1 MTAAI
6 AARSQLE
13 TVRAL
18 AGELIARDRWSR
30 GRLLADR
37 DERLSELVR
46 HAVTA
51 SPYYRETLGPDAP
64 RRPLSELP
72 TLSKT
77 TLMDQ
82 WDRIVTDPRLR
93 LDGVEAHATGPS
105 AAERH
110 LDEFR
115 VVSTSGSSGLRGT
128 FVYGARDWAL
138 WIAAH
143 LRVFARLGIGPDTRL
158 VAIGAPGPTHLT
170 RQLFSIFQSGRET
183 PRLSVLTP
191 PAALVEA
198 LNAYRPEAVLGY
210 ASLWALLADAQ
221 LEGRL
226 RIHPRVALLGG
237 EPLTEDVR
245 RRIGE
250 AWGIEPANVYA
261 TTEAPIVAVGD
272 GRHAGLDI
280 TEDLLVVE
288 VVDADYQPVAA
299 GVAGERVLVTSLANR
314 CQPLIRYE
322 LSDRVTLDGAPNPSG
337 RPYAQIATVDGRAAD
352 TLHLPARAGG
362 QVALLP
368 YALAAPFAELPA
380 VRQYQIVY
388 HPDRLQVRLVLR
400 PAAADVRERVR
411 GALRDALVAAGAVPP
426 RIDIECVAELEREPG
441 PAAKLKL
448 VKSMIGRRV
457 AG

>member
-1 MTAAI
+1 MTAPTAV
-6 AARSQLE
+6 RSQLE
-13 TVRAL
+13 AVRAL
-18 AGELIARDRWSR
+18 AADLIARDRWSR
-30 GRLLADR
+30 DRLLADR
-37 DERLSELVR
+37 DERLSALLR
-46 HAVTA
+46 HAVTS

-64 RRPLSELP
+64 QRPLHDLP
-72 TLSKT
+72 TLSKA
-77 TLMDQ
+77 TLMAH

-93 LDGVEAHATGPS
+93 LEAVEAHATGPA

-110 LDEFR
+110 HDEFR
-115 VVSTSGSSGLRGT
+115 VVSTSGSSGLRGM
-128 FVYGARDWAL
+128 FVYGEQDWAL

-170 RQLFSIFQSGRET
+170 NQLFSVFHSGRAA

-191 PAALVEA
+191 PDAIVEA
-198 LNAYRPEAVLGY
+198 LNAYRPEAVIGY
-210 ASLWALLADAQ
+210 ASVWALLADAQ

-226 RIHPRVALLGG
+226 RIHPRVALFGG
-237 EPLTEDVR
+237 EPLTEDIR
-245 RRIGE
+245 RRVGA

-261 TTEAPIVAVGD
+261 TTEAPIVAVSD

-288 VVDADYQPVAA
+288 VVGADNRPVAT
-299 GVAGERVLVTSLANR
+299 GVAGEKVLVTSLGNR

-322 LSDRVTLDGAPNPSG
+322 LSDRVTPAGAGNPSG
-337 RPYAQIATVDGRAAD
+337 RPYAQISTIDGRAAD

-362 QVALLP
+362 QVTLLP

-380 VRQYQIVY
+380 VRQYQIVH
-388 HPDRLQVRLVLR
+388 HPDRLHVRLVLR

-411 GALRDALVAAGAVPP
+411 AALRDTLVAAGAVPP
-426 RIDIECVAELEREPG
+426 RIDVECVAELEREPG

-448 VKSMIGRRV
+448 VKSTVR
-457 AG
+457 A

>member
-1 MTAAI
+1 VTAAT
-6 AARSQLE
+6 AGRSQLE

-18 AGELIARDRWSR
+18 AGELIARDGWSR
-30 GRLLADR
+30 DRLLGDR
-37 DERLSELVR
+37 DERLSELLR

-64 RRPLSELP
+64 QRPLHELP
-72 TLSKT
+72 TLSKA

-93 LDGVEAHATGPS
+93 LASVEAHASGPA

-128 FVYGARDWAL
+128 FVYAAPDWAL

-143 LRVFARLGIGPDTRL
+143 LRAFARLGIGPGTRL
-158 VAIGAPGPTHLT
+158 AAIGAPGPTHLT
-170 RQLFSIFQSGRET
+170 RQLFSIFQAGEA

-191 PAALVEA
+191 LDTIVEA
-198 LNAYRPEAVLGY
+198 LNAYRPEAVVGY

-226 RIHPRVALLGG
+226 RIHPRGALLGA
-237 EPLTEDVR
+237 EPLTEDIR
-245 RRIGE
+245 RRIGA
-250 AWGIEPANVYA
+250 AWAIEPASVYA
-261 TTEAPIVAVGD
+261 TTEAPIVAAGD
-272 GRHAGLDI
+272 GRHDGLDI
-280 TEDLLVVE
+280 SDDLLVVE
-288 VVDADYQPVAA
+288 VVDRDNRPVAA
-299 GVAGERVLVTSLANR
+299 GVAGEKVLVTSLANR

-322 LSDRVTLDGAPNPSG
+322 LSDRVTLAAGRNPSG
-337 RPYAQIATVDGRAAD
+337 RPYARIATVDGRTAD
-352 TLHLPARAGG
+352 ALHLPARAGG
-362 QVALLP
+362 QVELLP
-368 YALAAPFAELPA
+368 YALAAPFAGLPA
-380 VRQYQIVY
+380 VRQYQIVH
-388 HPDRLQVRLVLR
+388 HPGRLHVRLVLR
-400 PAAADVRERVR
+400 PDAADVRDRVR

-426 RIDIECVAELEREPG
+426 RIDVECVAELEREPG

-448 VKSMIGRRV
+448 IKSCTPERMFS
-457 AG
+457 